1 MIKTIHLAL
10 CDTNFPDRKQMERLL
25 ARESDKRINECV
37 IYMETYGSKEAL
49 LQSPRIYDAYFLDI
63 PDSDY
68 SAYQLAVDLQNKG
81 ITSPIVFCVSTMNYR
96 EVGPLLDNSVFIN
109 KPILVK
115 ELSLVIDEI
124 LLQKEIHYIPTIEF
138 RNSTDV
144 YYLEAKDIVYIEE
157 SENNRFFHIHLNNNS
172 VLEAHGF
179 LESAFSEFASY
190 PSFFMPSKKCI
201 VNADYIK
208 KVSLKKIVLTDDTQ
222 LAIPFGVAKK
232 INQLL
237 NTLK

>member
-115 ELSLVIDEI
+115 
-124 LLQKEIHYIPTIEF
+124 
-138 RNSTDV
+138 
-144 YYLEAKDIVYIEE
+144 
-157 SENNRFFHIHLNNNS
+157 
-172 VLEAHGF
+172 
-179 LESAFSEFASY
+179 
-190 PSFFMPSKKCI
+190 
-201 VNADYIK
+201 
-208 KVSLKKIVLTDDTQ
+208 
-222 LAIPFGVAKK
+222 
-232 INQLL
+232 
-237 NTLK
+237 